1 MRRGI
6 TNVQSEGRAGN
17 GLQLRAFVQPQE
29 AGHLAGLQEVERM
42 GSGGGGGAITLH
54 ALQPLR
60 PLPAGHHIQLHIL
73 RLLLIE
79 QHLRRQTK

>member
-1 MRRGI
+1 M
-6 TNVQSEGRAGN
+6 QSEGRAGN

-60 PLPAGHHIQLHIL
+60 PRPAGHHIQLHIL

-79 QHLRRQTK
+79 QHLRRQRK